1 MLFVSPTLA
10 LTSHSGTQVKPIQP
24 VFPVPVLTSHGE
36 ISRLTDV
43 LISQPFTDQSTH
55 LSSSSTDTMNTI
67 IPVSQIVPDD
77 SLTLDKTITQYSQ
90 TDITS
95 IATQT
100 ELTMSYQSTMIRGT
114 QTDPELNCNDLLSPE
129 SVRSLDSSSQ
139 TSHLQQKLEAMT
151 ISNELL
157 QSSLDAARRQIASLE
172 ITVANQREEIMSKEG
187 QITVISNRVAT
198 LMKSFEVNII
208 GWFVMGR
215 KLSPP
220 PLSPSLPLPSLL
232 NQTHY
237 NTKVYITDL

>member
-10 LTSHSGTQVKPIQP
+10 LTSHSGTQVKPVQP
-24 VFPVPVLTSHGE
+24 VFPVPVPTSHGE

-100 ELTMSYQSTMIRGT
+100 ELTMSCQSTMIRGT

-129 SVRSLDSSSQ
+129 SVRSLDSSQ

-198 LMKSFEVNII
+198 LMKSFEVNVI

-215 KLSPP
+215 KLSPLS
-220 PLSPSLPLPSLL
+220 LSPSP
-232 NQTHY
+232 
-237 NTKVYITDL
+237 